1 MPRHKVQDGVVI
13 SLTPAE
19 ETEADS
25 RDAEYALKLPLKLWK
40 ISMQATDSTCPRW
53 FEDYVTENSVA
64 LTPGKSKDSYDAKVQ
79 LRLEKP

>member
-40 ISMQATDSTCPRW
+40 ISMEATDSTCPRW

-64 LTPGKSKDSYDAKVQ
+64 LTSGKSKDSYDAKVA
-79 LRLEKP
+79 LRGQKP